1 MESSSEILGWT
12 GEAILT
18 WTNSGIKLRQG
29 HSLNAIVDF
38 EEQLNFQFPQ
48 DFKELYQKVNGF
60 EDFEWNKHM
69 FSLWSLDRILKE
81 FQEDDNNNYVGF
93 CDYLISSHSIGFFKT
108 EEGVFKSYD
117 QTKPIAK
124 TFKASIDLINL
135 NSDLLLMA
143 IERV

>member
-12 GEAILT
+12 GQAILT
-18 WTNSGIKLRQG
+18 WTNSGIKLQQG
-29 HSLNAIVDF
+29 LSLNTIMDF

-60 EDFEWNKHM
+60 EDFEWNKQM
-69 FSLWSLDRILKE
+69 FSLWSLNRILKE
-81 FQEDDNNNYVGF
+81 YQEDDDDNYVGL

-117 QTKPIAK
+117 QTNPIAK
-124 TFKASIDLINL
+124 TFKESIDLINSNL
-135 NSDLLLMA
+135 DLLY
-143 IERV
+143 

>member
-1 MESSSEILGWT
+1 MESSSEILGWA
-12 GEAILT
+12 GQAILT
-18 WTNSGIKLRQG
+18 WTNSGIKLQQG
-29 HSLNAIVDF
+29 LSLNTIMDF

-117 QTKPIAK
+117 QTNPIAK
-124 TFKASIDLINL
+124 TFKESIDLINSNL
-135 NSDLLLMA
+135 DLLY
-143 IERV
+143 